1 MNTSESKWAKR
12 SLLLVGASSVSMTGI
27 APAFA
32 QEEAS
37 EATGIREIIVTAQ
50 GRAQKLQDV
59 PTTVGVLTEDALRA
73 ANVVEVNQISLVTP
87 GILINSD
94 QTGRNTQ
101 IKIRGIGPDEASNTR
116 SSIAFFYNDIPMMT
130 QVSGLQSVASD
141 LDLDDLV
148 RVEVL
153 KGPQSTLFGESVS
166 GGAISFYNHR
176 PKVSDGYNGKIR
188 ATYGSNNSFQ
198 VRGSIGAP
206 IGDSVAIRFSAYH
219 NEYDGQV
226 LNTVD
231 GSRKQFQGNGFNA
244 QILITPH
251 PDVDINLEHNYRH
264 SKYHG
269 GSSDEKEVLSYGQTA
284 IDSALDQGVA
294 LTPADPFDR
303 KVQMRW
309 PMKEKFVNSL
319 TSMHVNWRISNDWS
333 LTSITAHQR
342 NYDHYSGDGP
352 LGGYNASDSIHPGF
366 LAFGKHRI
374 RYTTQELRL
383 SYSNEKFNSLI
394 GAFYANYDVPRASGD
409 FFFSEFNLPMYL
421 VRTLDRQTW
430 SVFTHNSYKMSSAL
444 EFVVGARYT
453 KEKAKGVN
461 ETVYGSG
468 AYAGG
473 VYPDLSTLPMRRSN
487 ESAWGGTAK
496 VLYHIDRDVT
506 VYAGVD
512 RGFRLGGIN
521 DLGQPN
527 YKNETA
533 YNYEIGLKSYLFD
546 RQLRLNMALYHTN
559 YNGYHAVSYDSRSL
573 SYITQN
579 ADVKIKGVEL
589 DALWEPVTGFSLA
602 FSANYNDAKF
612 KKYIG
617 AICDNYQLANGLC
630 PDNPVAGA
638 QDISGRRLGQ
648 APRWSLNSTVHYEWQ
663 LGSGELSAFVD
674 GSYAYRGSANAHPV
688 GVNGDPKQKI
698 PAYGIFNANL
708 GLRSLAGWQVSVW
721 GKNLANKNYF
731 TFISRQPVG
740 EDADYMV
747 ARVGMERTIGVTLRY
762 SF

>member
-1 MNTSESKWAKR
+1 MNIFESKWAKR
-12 SLLLVGASSVSMTGI
+12 TLFLVGVSSVSMTGI
-27 APAFA
+27 APVFA
-32 QEEAS
+32 QEGAS
-37 EATGIREIIVTAQ
+37 ETTGIQEIIVTAQ
-50 GRAQKLQDV
+50 RREQKLQDV
-59 PTTVGVLTEDALRA
+59 PTTVGVLTQDALQA
-73 ANVVEVNQISLVTP
+73 ANVVEVNQLSNVTP

-101 IKIRGIGPDEASNTR
+101 IKIRGIGPDESSNIR
-116 SSIAFFYNDIPMMT
+116 PSIAFFYNDIPLMT
-130 QVSGLQSVASD
+130 QVAGGQSVASD
-141 LDLDDLV
+141 LDLGDLT

-166 GGAISFYNHR
+166 GGAISFYNNR
-176 PKVSDGYNGKIR
+176 PKVSDGYNGKLS

-198 VRGSIGAP
+198 ARGSIGAP

-231 GSRKQFQGNGFNA
+231 GSRKQFEGNGFNA

-251 PDVDINLEHNYRH
+251 PDVDINLEHNYRS

-284 IDSALDQGVA
+284 IDSARTQGVT

-303 KVQMRW
+303 KVQIRYPMR
-309 PMKEKFVNSL
+309 EKFVNSL
-319 TSMHVNWRISNDWS
+319 TSMHVNWRITNDWS

-342 NYDHYSGDGP
+342 NKDRYTGDGP
-352 LGGYNASDSIHPGF
+352 LGGYNASDSITPGF
-366 LAFGKHRI
+366 LAKGSHRI

-383 SYSNEKFNSLI
+383 AYNSENFNSLI
-394 GAFYANYDVPRASGD
+394 GAFYSDYDVPLASGD
-409 FFFSEFNLPMYL
+409 FFFQAYSLPMEL
-421 VRTLDRQTW
+421 IQTVDRQTW
-430 SVFTHNSYKMSSAL
+430 SIFTHNSYKFSSAF
-444 EFVVGARYT
+444 EVVVGARYT
-453 KEKAKGVN
+453 KEKAKGIN
-461 ETVYGSG
+461 EILYGSG

-473 VYPDLSTLPMRRSN
+473 SPALNTLPIRRSN

-496 VLYHIDRDVT
+496 ALYHIDRDIT
-506 VYAGVD
+506 IYAGVD

-521 DLGQPN
+521 NLGQPN
-527 YKNETA
+527 YGTETA

-546 RQLRLNMALYHTN
+546 RQLRLNMALYRTD
-559 YNGYHAVSYDSRSL
+559 YNGYQVVSYDSRSL
-573 SYITQN
+573 SFITQN
-579 ADVKIKGVEL
+579 ADVKVKGVEL
-589 DALWEPVTGFSLA
+589 DALWEPVTGLSLTLA
-602 FSANYNDAKF
+602 ANYNDAKY

-617 AICDNYQLANGLC
+617 AICDNYQVANGFC
-630 PDNPVAGA
+630 PNFPVAGA
-638 QDISGRRLGQ
+638 QDLSGRRLGQ

-663 LGSGELSAFVD
+663 LGSGDLTGFVD

-747 ARVGMERTIGVTLRY
+747 ARVGMERTIGVTLGY